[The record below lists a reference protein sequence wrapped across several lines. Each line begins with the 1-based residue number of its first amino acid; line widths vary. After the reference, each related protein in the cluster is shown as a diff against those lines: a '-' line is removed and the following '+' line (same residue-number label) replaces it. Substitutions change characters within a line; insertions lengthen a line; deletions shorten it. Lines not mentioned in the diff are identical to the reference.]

1 MRAITPLAV
10 AALALAVLAVGSVQA
25 EASATTN
32 GFKRTGETQHGR
44 YFVSGSAKTGSAEGG
59 VDVRRTEAYIERLAS
74 LFGPLPRDW
83 HFEYYRHASATAIST
98 QLGFAAVGVTDL
110 DRARIDSIYA
120 FHPHELVHVVAGRLG
135 RAPALFS
142 EGLAVALTS
151 AGVRNGS
158 EIDAAA
164 RARLDSHRGWR
175 ELLEDPTAWD
185 DASAYAVAGSF
196 VAFLLDGW
204 GIQPMIAFLGGCEDG
219 TPQRSA
225 DAFRRAYGRTIPDL
239 AFEWEKALR
248 QGRMAQAREWYDE
261 RTWPASLQR
270 VIPEAP
276 RARRAQAGERA
287 TVGAVALSTHAL
299 LAELDGN
306 AAAGSTSAG
315 ALQSAP

>member
-1 MRAITPLAV
+1 MRAIALLPVTALMLAG
-10 AALALAVLAVGSVQA
+10 LSVGSVHA
-25 EASATTN
+25 EASATAI
-32 GFKRTGETQHGR
+32 GFRRAGETQHGR
-44 YFVSGSAKTGSAEGG
+44 YFVSGSAKNASAEGG
-59 VDVRRTEAYIERLAS
+59 VDVRRTEAYLERLAS

-83 HFEYYRHASATAIST
+83 HFEYYRHASAAAIST
-98 QLGFAAVGVTDL
+98 RLGFAAVGVTDL

-135 RAPALFS
+135 RAPTLFS

-239 AFEWEKALR
+239 AFEWEKTLR
-248 QGRMAQAREWYDE
+248 QGRMAQTREWYDE

-287 TVGAVALSTHAL
+287 AVGVVALSTNAL
-299 LAELDGN
+299 LGDGN
-306 AAAGSTSAG
+306 ATAGGAG
-315 ALQSAP
+315 ARALQSAP